1 MLLYEEGDE
10 HGKSMIMYVAPCVIY
25 SSVFLHTFYM
35 SSTLI
40 SSEDRLTFLDYPAC
54 SSANLVNSDG
64 VIMLRRVK
72 HPMQNS
78 VHAGEICKYNR
89 ERRG

>member
-1 MLLYEEGDE
+1 M
-10 HGKSMIMYVAPCVIY
+10 ANPCLPVCRILCDIFIRFFTY
-25 SSVFLHTFYM
+25 SYFFYM

-54 SSANLVNSDG
+54 SPADLVNSDA

-78 VHAGEICKYNR
+78 VHAG
-89 ERRG
+89 